1 MTAMTEIIRMT
12 MPTMSLQLEN
22 KKNTIRMVKLE
33 YHSLSIKY
41 KTGRYIWYHQ
51 YA

>member
-12 MPTMSLQLEN
+12 MPTMSLQLE

-33 YHSLSIKY
+33 Y
-41 KTGRYIWYHQ
+41 W
-51 YA
+51 